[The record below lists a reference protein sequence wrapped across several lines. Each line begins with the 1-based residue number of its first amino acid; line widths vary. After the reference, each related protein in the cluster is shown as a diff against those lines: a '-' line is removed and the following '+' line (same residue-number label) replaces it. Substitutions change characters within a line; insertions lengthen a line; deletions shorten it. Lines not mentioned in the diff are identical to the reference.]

1 MEEKQKN
8 KTKRL
13 LVDVSLDLHDEV
25 KKRAMARRIYITVWL
40 KRAIMDQIKKEQQ
53 YE

>member
-13 LVDVSLDLHDEV
+13 LLDVPIDLHMEV
-25 KKRAMARRIYITVWL
+25 KKRALQRGIYVTVWL
-40 KRAIMDQIKKEQQ
+40 KRAIMEQIKKEQQ

>member
-1 MEEKQKN
+1 MEEKEKN

-13 LVDVSLDLHDEV
+13 LLNVSSELHMEV
-25 KKRAMARRIYITVWL
+25 KKRAVVRGIPLSTWL
-40 KRAIMDQIKKEQQ
+40 KRAIMEQIKKEQQ